1 MNYKLTFCT
10 ILTVNTSMIFNKI
23 NSMEDAFLFFGV
35 GKFGF
40 ELPSHRFVIVGVTR
54 QYLLPTSH

>member
-1 MNYKLTFCT
+1 
-10 ILTVNTSMIFNKI
+10 MIFNKI

-35 GKFGF
+35 GKFSF

-54 QYLLPTSH
+54 QYLLPTISPTD